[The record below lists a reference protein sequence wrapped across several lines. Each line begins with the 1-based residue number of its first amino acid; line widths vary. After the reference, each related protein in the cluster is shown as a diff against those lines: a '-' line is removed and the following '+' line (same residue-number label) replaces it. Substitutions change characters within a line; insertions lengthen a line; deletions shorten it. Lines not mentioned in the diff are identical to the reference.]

1 MNILMMSKIF
11 VESGVAS
18 HIKILSQELIKS
30 GHIVYIAS
38 SNNMHEDFCNENRI
52 VFFKNSFSLSPLKF
66 ISNIKA
72 LRLFLKEKKIDI
84 VHCHHRTCGLYMHFL
99 SKITGVPF
107 VWSNHLDDIP
117 SDFIHRI
124 TTFYGKKTI
133 CVSTDLKSF
142 CIDKL
147 KIPEKDV
154 EVVIHGIIP
163 EDYSYDSN
171 YVANFKEKHQIND
184 EKIIGL
190 FARMAEIKGHSCL
203 IDALSKMPKENLE
216 KTKTV
221 FFGGTT
227 GEYAD
232 SLKEKIKEL
241 GLEKY
246 IIFEGFVN
254 PSQALSLSDITVL
267 PSLKEGF
274 PIVTVESFLMK
285 TPHIRTKTAG
295 YEDIAE
301 GCIGIEIGDS
311 DALCEELNL
320 FASGKDY
327 TEMVDKAFE
336 IFEDRCTVESMAKHI
351 LKIYTEACK

>member
-1 MNILMMSKIF
+1 
-11 VESGVAS
+11 
-18 HIKILSQELIKS
+18 
-30 GHIVYIAS
+30 
-38 SNNMHEDFCNENRI
+38 
-52 VFFKNSFSLSPLKF
+52 
-66 ISNIKA
+66 
-72 LRLFLKEKKIDI
+72 
-84 VHCHHRTCGLYMHFL
+84 
-99 SKITGVPF
+99 
-107 VWSNHLDDIP
+107 
-117 SDFIHRI
+117 
-124 TTFYGKKTI
+124 
-133 CVSTDLKSF
+133 
-142 CIDKL
+142 
-147 KIPEKDV
+147 
-154 EVVIHGIIP
+154 
-163 EDYSYDSN
+163 
-171 YVANFKEKHQIND
+171 
-184 EKIIGL
+184 
-190 FARMAEIKGHSCL
+190 MAEIKGHSCL

-301 GCIGIEIGDS
+301 GCIGIEFGDS

-320 FASGKDY
+320 FALGKDY
-327 TEMVDKAFE
+327 SEMVDEAYK
-336 IFEDRCTVESMAKHI
+336 IFEERCTVESMTKHI